1 MSAGLVPPTMFLW
14 FLMICFWIN
23 TQPYRWITRFVV
35 WWRTQLTAII
45 NTICRNFEYW
55 FVECTLRHRSYI
67 LWHVWLRGVS
77 NTQAWFW
84 FGWVV
89 FACTFVCVKAT
100 RMALA
105 VFLNCCCLT
114 FCVSKSFS
122 WVVNLNYACWLSGKC
137 FGISVFVN
145 GFLAETL
152 VNDFLDTC
160 ASVDLPSSFGWTCMD
175 DSVNSVLWV
184 KYVDVV

>member
-1 MSAGLVPPTMFLW
+1 
-14 FLMICFWIN
+14 MILLLLKN

-84 FGWVV
+84 FGWVAGFKCASTLAGDPNGFGSCSLRIVVLLQLLLPNVIAPSLEV
-89 FACTFVCVKAT
+89 FSVSCGE
-100 RMALA
+100 
-105 VFLNCCCLT
+105 
-114 FCVSKSFS
+114 FCVHNRQVAVMKHRCFSKRIFSPKCQCFLISFA
-122 WVVNLNYACWLSGKC
+122 L
-137 FGISVFVN
+137 VFWM
-145 GFLAETL
+145 
-152 VNDFLDTC
+152 
-160 ASVDLPSSFGWTCMD
+160 SI
-175 DSVNSVLWV
+175 
-184 KYVDVV
+184 